1 MKKIILSIIVAAIFL
16 AVSCGSSKKT
26 GNDADAVENHDEDT
40 VETGDADEIQT
51 DEDAEETDEETSS
64 ENDGDTAE
72 LPEEPDYMELYGVPK
87 CSLQGKTP
95 CYDPESDLVW
105 SSISSAELTHNNAL
119 IYCYNL
125 EEGGF
130 KDWHLPTIDEL
141 RTLVRKCSE
150 LEPGGACQ
158 VTEECI
164 ETEGDCYT
172 SERCYYDNSCRK
184 KDEIF
189 SKLYDTDEL
198 WSQTPN
204 PGSSNTFWTLLFDM
218 PGIYYNSA
226 FATLKVRCAR
236 NVHSSGEAEEAKTQT
251 VSCEGLPE
259 NAEWN
264 TVSSITQTWN
274 GAYWTPAQQ
283 GVFNE
288 EATTEECRFKCK
300 ENTFRRVW
308 INDYNKIE
316 RCLWDCSK
324 TKDALCSYPGTD
336 IFYDNDSGLY
346 WASLTDGKVYNQ
358 NTEESAWT
366 NAANYCENLVEGGF
380 DDWRLPTIDELR
392 TLIQNCPDTEPGG
405 ACDLEQEDHSSCY
418 HTCDI
423 DGEFSGKYSK
433 LGDIRIELWSSSI
446 TYTDPYPPTTR
457 SFWVVDFA
465 YASIWGG
472 YENNEEDIRCVRK
485 DEIPTE
491 GE

>member
-1 MKKIILSIIVAAIFL
+1 MKKIILSIIIAAIFL

-26 GNDADAVENHDEDT
+26 VNDADAAESHDEDT

-51 DEDAEETDEETSS
+51 AEDAGETDEETSS

-95 CYDPESDLVW
+95 CYDPDSDLVW
-105 SSISSAELTHNNAL
+105 SSMSKTELDHDDAL

-130 KDWHLPTIDEL
+130 KDWYLPIIDEL
-141 RTLVRKCSE
+141 RTLVRKCPQ
-150 LEPGGACQ
+150 LESGGKCR
-158 VTEECI
+158 VTEECANSG
-164 ETEGDCYT
+164 ESCWT
-172 SERCYYDNSCRK
+172 SEECTCSK

-189 SKLYDTDEL
+189 SKLYDTEEL
-198 WSQTPN
+198 WS
-204 PGSSNTFWTLLFDM
+204 NTQASYGFWTMDFNKPDLNLQYDIADFK
-218 PGIYYNSA
+218 I
-226 FATLKVRCAR
+226 RCTR
-236 NVHSSGEAEEAKTQT
+236 NVHSSGKAEEVKTQK
-251 VSCEGLPE
+251 VDCEGLLE
-259 NAEWN
+259 NAQWN

-274 GAYWTPAQQ
+274 GAYWTPTQQ

-288 EATTEECRFKCK
+288 EPTTEECRFKCN
-300 ENTFRRVW
+300 ENAFRRVW
-308 INDYNKIE
+308 NNDYNHSNVE
-316 RCLWDCSK
+316 RCLLNCSK
-324 TKDALCSYPGTD
+324 TKDALCSYPDTD

-366 NAANYCENLVEGGF
+366 NAVNYCENLVEGGY

-392 TLIQNCPDTEPGG
+392 TLIQNCPETEPGG
-405 ACDLEQEDHSSCY
+405 ACDLEQEDHSNCHY
-418 HTCDI
+418 TCDI
-423 DGEFSGKYSK
+423 DGEFTGKYSRI
-433 LGDIRIELWSSSI
+433 GDIRISLWSSSI
-446 TYTDPYPPTTR
+446 TYTGPYPPTTR

-485 DEIPTE
+485 DETPTE
-491 GE
+491 